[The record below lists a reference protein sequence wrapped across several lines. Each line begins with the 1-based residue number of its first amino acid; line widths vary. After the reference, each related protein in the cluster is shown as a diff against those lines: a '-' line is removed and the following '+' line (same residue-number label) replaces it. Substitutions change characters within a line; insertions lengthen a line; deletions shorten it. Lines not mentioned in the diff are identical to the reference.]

1 MKTILVIILSYL
13 FGSIPWGLVIG
24 KVFFHKDIRKEGSGN
39 IGGTNAGRILGKPAG
54 IAVILLDALK
64 GYFAMVLAYYLAKD
78 AIVFAGLASVIGHC
92 FPIFVHFH
100 GGKAVAT
107 TFGFFLGV
115 ATLVNGHIFWQFI
128 FPVLCFLVILYLTKM
143 VSLSS
148 ISAVFIEAVVSI
160 FINTNKLVP
169 VAIFILWILVTYRH
183 KSNIERI
190 KNGTESNIKW
200 M

>member
-78 AIVFAGLASVIGHC
+78 AIIFAGLASVIGHC

-169 VAIFILWILVTYRH
+169 VAVFILWILVTYRH

-190 KNGTESNIKW
+190 KNGTESKIKW